1 MKNTLKSKTAS
12 LITKLN
18 KAKVVVTTGAM
29 SLLTL
34 PTSVYAAT
42 PGDTTG
48 ASDIVGNVIR
58 TMVQIGG
65 GLAGAIFL
73 IIGLIK
79 LLTAY
84 HNGQPQE
91 MHASIKDLIVGAAF
105 AALAI
110 IIGPA
115 MGALGL

>member
-1 MKNTLKSKTAS
+1 MKTTVTKTNK
-12 LITKLN
+12 LTEKLN
-18 KAKVVVTTGAM
+18 KAKVLVTTGALSLM
-29 SLLTL
+29 SI
-34 PTSVYAAT
+34 PTSVCAAT

-48 ASDIVGNVIR
+48 ASDIVGTVIR

-73 IIGLIK
+73 IIGLVK

-91 MHASIKDLIVGAAF
+91 MHASIKDLVVGAAF
-105 AALAI
+105 IGLAL

-115 MGALGL
+115 LSGLGL